1 MEAKLRVVKGPFSG
15 RTIRL
20 PQGKLLIGREKDCQ
34 LRLDSNSVSRHHC
47 VLLLDEYAL
56 RIRDLGSKNGTI
68 VNGSRIDR
76 ESILQHDDTVSID
89 QLIFEID
96 LGKSAHDV
104 IIAGAEAQPAVSQN
118 ALADTG
124 MIDGDTGQSVPAD
137 TRTDTVPNDRARHIS
152 PRAPSQDGPSAAEA
166 APAERAAALLQ
177 EAAPVGSERRG
188 PTSTS
193 STASSSHATP
203 PKGERKAVAGPVTA
217 PPKQVE
223 QPPAKP
229 KPIVKPKQDA
239 AGKVG
244 RSARKSRGS
253 GVRRKMAIAG
263 AGLIALVGLFGGGAF
278 LLRGPSQG
286 TPYAVPQNYVLLNP
300 KSYAS
305 MLSCEVPQDWK
316 QDIRGGQNIGPI
328 EARFTDGRLSIEICE
343 KLTGSGIRETAVAM
357 RQKAES
363 ARHDQSLAELIH
375 EHQRQQSSDKFKS
388 FSEDPRSRG
397 IKTKGYGECQI
408 SDFTATE
415 GILGTEVRGCRA
427 TVLNPLRQFTVICK
441 CPPAIFPD
449 AKPVFEKVIS
459 TLNCGVV
466 AQQ

>member
-1 MEAKLRVVKGPFSG
+1 MEARLRVVEGPFSG
-15 RTIRL
+15 RTIRV
-20 PQGKLLIGREKDCQ
+20 PQGKLVIGREKDCQ
-34 LRLDSNSVSRHHC
+34 LRLDSDSVSRHHC

-68 VNGSRIDR
+68 VNGTRIGG

-89 QLIFEID
+89 QLTFEID
-96 LGKSAHDV
+96 LGKSADDV
-104 IIAGAEAQPAVSQN
+104 IIADAGAEPAVTQS

-137 TRTDTVPNDRARHIS
+137 TLTDWRAS
-152 PRAPSQDGPSAAEA
+152 TPVPSQDDPPASKA
-166 APAERAAALLQ
+166 APAGRAAALLQ
-177 EAAPVGSERRG
+177 SAAPVGSERRG
-188 PTSTS
+188 ATPTST
-193 STASSSHATP
+193 TASSSHATP
-203 PKGERKAVAGPVTA
+203 AKGERKAVAGPVTA

-223 QPPAKP
+223 QSPAKP

-239 AGKVG
+239 AGKVR
-244 RSARKSRGS
+244 RSAKKSRAS
-253 GVRRKMAIAG
+253 GVRRKMTIAG

-278 LLRGPSQG
+278 LLRGPSQR
-286 TPYAVPQNYVLLNP
+286 TPYAVPQNYVLFNP

-305 MLSCEVPQDWK
+305 MLSCDVPKDWK

-375 EHQRQQSSDKFKS
+375 EHQRQQSSEKFKWY
-388 FSEDPRSRG
+388 SEDPRSRA
-397 IKTKGYGECQI
+397 IKTKGYGEGQI

-415 GILGTEVRGCRA
+415 GIFATEVRGCRA
-427 TVLNPLRQFTVICK
+427 TILNPLRQFTVTCK
-441 CPPAIFPD
+441 CPPALFPD
-449 AKPVFEKVIS
+449 AKPVFERVIA
-459 TLNCGVV
+459 TMNCGVV